1 MRISTNT
8 MYQSGISKISDMQ
21 ASQVKLQTQI
31 STGKRIQSPSDD
43 PIASARALNTQQAQ
57 NINSQF
63 ASNRVETKSQLTAQE
78 STLSNITE
86 LIVNTQAN
94 LVAAGNQAY
103 SDTERG
109 YMADDLNN
117 AIDQLLSYANTRDAD
132 GNYMF
137 SGNQTAT
144 QAFTKTATG
153 ATYQGDSGQ
162 RLVQV
167 ASDRQLAINTS
178 GDNVFQGGGN
188 DIFTTLTSLVTLLKT
203 PVTNTATRTALTAGL
218 TTLTGNLKSSLDN
231 VLNIR
236 ADAGSKLNELD
247 ALDKAGDDRALQYAK
262 NLADLQDLDYAKAVS
277 DISQQKII
285 LEAAQQTFV
294 KTTGL
299 TLFNYIN

>member
-57 NINSQF
+57 NINTQF
-63 ASNRVETKSQLTAQE
+63 ASNRGETKSQLTAQE

-132 GNYMF
+132 GIICF
-137 SGNQTAT
+137 
-144 QAFTKTATG
+144 
-153 ATYQGDSGQ
+153 
-162 RLVQV
+162 
-167 ASDRQLAINTS
+167 LAIKPPRKPS
-178 GDNVFQGGGN
+178 QKLQRVPPIKAIVGNV
-188 DIFTTLTSLVTLLKT
+188 
-203 PVTNTATRTALTAGL
+203 
-218 TTLTGNLKSSLDN
+218 
-231 VLNIR
+231 
-236 ADAGSKLNELD
+236 
-247 ALDKAGDDRALQYAK
+247 
-262 NLADLQDLDYAKAVS
+262 
-277 DISQQKII
+277 
-285 LEAAQQTFV
+285 
-294 KTTGL
+294 
-299 TLFNYIN
+299 

>member
-1 MRISTNT
+1 
-8 MYQSGISKISDMQ
+8 MYQSGISKISELQ

-43 PIASARALNTQQAQ
+43 PVASARALITQQAQ
-57 NINSQF
+57 NINAQY
-63 ASNRVETKSQLTAQE
+63 ASNRGETKSQLTAQE

-103 SDTERG
+103 SDAERG
-109 YMADDLNN
+109 FIADDLNN
-117 AIDQLLSYANTRDAD
+117 AIDQLLSYANTRDVN

-153 ATYQGDSGQ
+153 AIYQGDSGQ
-162 RLVQV
+162 RLIQV
-167 ASDRQLAINTS
+167 ASDRQLAVNTS
-178 GDNVFQGGGN
+178 GDNVFKAGGN
-188 DIFTTLTSLVTLLKT
+188 DIFSTLSDLVTLLKT
-203 PVTNTATRTALTAGL
+203 PITTAATKSALTTGL
-218 TTLTGNLKSSLDN
+218 NTLTGNLKSSLDN

-236 ADAGSKLNELD
+236 ANAGSKLNELD
-247 ALDKAGDDRALQYAK
+247 ALDTAGDDRALQYAK
-262 NLADLQDLDYAKAVS
+262 NLSDLQELDYAKAVS
-277 DISQQKII
+277 DVSQQKII

-294 KTTGL
+294 KTAGL
-299 TLFNYIN
+299 SLFNYIN

>member
-57 NINSQF
+57 NINTQF
-63 ASNRVETKSQLTAQE
+63 ASNRGETKSQLTAQE

-109 YMADDLNN
+109 FMADDLNN
-117 AIDQLLSYANTRDAD
+117 AIDQLLSYANTRDAN

-144 QAFTKTATG
+144 QAFAKSATG

-162 RLVQV
+162 RLIQV

-178 GDNVFQGGGN
+178 GDNVFQAGGN

-203 PVTNTATRTALTAGL
+203 PVNNTATRTALTTGL

-236 ADAGSKLNELD
+236 ADAGNKLNELD
-247 ALDKAGDDRALQYAK
+247 ALDTAGNDRALQYAK
-262 NLADLQDLDYAKAVS
+262 NLSDLQDLDYAKAVS

-299 TLFNYIN
+299 SLFNYIN